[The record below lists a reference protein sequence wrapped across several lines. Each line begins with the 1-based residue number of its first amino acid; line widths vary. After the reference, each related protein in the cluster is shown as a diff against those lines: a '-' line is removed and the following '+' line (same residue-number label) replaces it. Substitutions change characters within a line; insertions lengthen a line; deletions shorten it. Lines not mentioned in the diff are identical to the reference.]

1 MDDRKIIV
9 SPEMSKTIKLLRTTE
24 ATAPEH
30 FTPSPTK
37 RIQFGDGKVF
47 AMNRAERRRRHIY
60 NRDLKPVRGGHK

>member
-37 RIQFGDGKVF
+37 RIVFGNGKILG
-47 AMNRAERRRRHIY
+47 MNRAERRRRHIY
-60 NRDLKPVRGGHK
+60 NRNLKPVKRG